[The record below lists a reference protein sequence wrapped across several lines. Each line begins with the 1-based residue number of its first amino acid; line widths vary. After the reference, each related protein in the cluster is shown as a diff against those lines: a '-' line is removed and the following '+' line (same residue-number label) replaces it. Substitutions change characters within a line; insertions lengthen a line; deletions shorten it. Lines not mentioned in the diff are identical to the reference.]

1 MQRDAFAEKGN
12 TVATVETYHWKI
24 ITADTI
30 GAGTE
35 ARIRLSLHG
44 DRGDMDFA
52 WLLPEFTMRNRG
64 DAGDV
69 WFPSPP
75 QEASPDAFARNTL
88 TFGRFPSCPSIGNLL
103 SGVLLTD
110 GSGWGSDWQVASV
123 RIMVTDTV
131 VWRADNVGRVQG
143 GVEKRLNFVVES
155 ETESSP
161 LNRRNRDEAETR
173 LQLEDPAS
181 WAQIARERNALIRS
195 VTGIAL
201 PDPVPQARKQSPSE
215 RRVNRPD
222 PGQARAL
229 GNPMPE
235 AELDAYRKEGLTD
248 AQILERAAK
257 KGRPLSSK
265 EGRPIVS
272 SIPNRGS
279 DFEGFSFQSAP
290 VVKLADEDQT
300 EEV

>member
-1 MQRDAFAEKGN
+1 MQRHAFAEKGN
-12 TVATVETYHWKI
+12 TVAVETYHWKI

-30 GAGTE
+30 GAGTA

-131 VWRADNVGRVQG
+131 VWRADNVGLVQG
-143 GVEKRLNFVVES
+143 GVQKRLNFVVES

-161 LNRRNRDEAETR
+161 LNRRKSDEAENR
-173 LQLEDPAS
+173 LQLEDPDS

-201 PDPVPQARKQSPSE
+201 PDPVPQARKQSASE
-215 RRVNRPD
+215 RSVNRPD

-235 AELDAYRKEGLTD
+235 AELDAYRKQGLTD

-257 KGRPLSSK
+257 KGLPLASTN
-265 EGRPIVS
+265 GRPIVS

-290 VVKLADEDQT
+290 VVKIADEDQT

>member
-1 MQRDAFAEKGN
+1 MQRDALAEKGN
-12 TVATVETYHWKI
+12 TVATIETYHWKI
-24 ITADTI
+24 ITSDTI
-30 GAGTE
+30 GAGT
-35 ARIRLSLHG
+35 ASRIRLSLHG

-75 QEASPDAFARNTL
+75 QEASPDAFSRNTL

-131 VWRADNVGRVQG
+131 VWRADNVRRVQG
-143 GVEKRLNFVVES
+143 GVEKRLNFVVE
-155 ETESSP
+155 
-161 LNRRNRDEAETR
+161 AENR
-173 LQLEDPAS
+173 LQLEDPDS

-201 PDPVPQARKQSPSE
+201 PDPVPQARKQNPSE
-215 RRVNRPD
+215 RRITVPD

-229 GNPMPE
+229 GNPMPD

-257 KGRPLSSK
+257 KGRPLASK

>member
-12 TVATVETYHWKI
+12 TVAVETYHWKI
-24 ITADTI
+24 ITSDTI
-30 GAGTE
+30 GAGT
-35 ARIRLSLHG
+35 ASRIRLSLHG

-75 QEASPDAFARNTL
+75 QEASPDAFSRNTL

-123 RIMVTDTV
+123 RISVGNSSA
-131 VWRADNVGRVQG
+131 VWLADNVGLVQG
-143 GVEKRLNFVVES
+143 GVQKRLAFVVES
-155 ETESSP
+155 ETDSSP
-161 LNRRNRDEAETR
+161 LNRRKRDEAEAR
-173 LQLEDPAS
+173 LQLEDPNS
-181 WAQIARERNALIRS
+181 FAQIARERNALIRS

-201 PDPVPQARKQSPSE
+201 PDPVPQARKQSASE
-215 RRVNRPD
+215 RSVNRPD

-235 AELDAYRKEGLTD
+235 AELDAYRKEGLSD

>member
-1 MQRDAFAEKGN
+1 MQRGAFAKKGN

-24 ITADTI
+24 ITADTV
-30 GAGTE
+30 GAGTD

-64 DAGDV
+64 GAGDV

-88 TFGRFPSCPSIGNLL
+88 TFGRFPSGPSLGNLL
-103 SGVLLTD
+103 SGVLVTD
-110 GSGWGSDWQVASV
+110 GSGWGSDWQVVSV
-123 RIMVTDTV
+123 RISVNNSV
-131 VWRADNVGRVQG
+131 FWLADNVGLVRG
-143 GVEKRLNFVVES
+143 GVQKRLSFVVES

-161 LNRRNRDEAETR
+161 LNRRKRDEAETR
-173 LQLEDPAS
+173 LQLEDPDS
-181 WAQIARERNALIRS
+181 WAEVTRERNALIRS

-201 PDPVPQARKQSPSE
+201 PDPVPHARKQSPPE
-215 RRVNRPD
+215 RRIIVPD

-235 AELDAYRKEGLTD
+235 AQLDAYRKEGLTD

-257 KGRPLSSK
+257 KGLPLPSQK
-265 EGRPIVS
+265 GRSVVS

-279 DFEGFSFQSAP
+279 DYEGFSFQSAP

>member
-64 DAGDV
+64 EAGGA

-123 RIMVTDTV
+123 RIMVSNSV
-131 VWRADNVGRVQG
+131 VWLADNVGIVQG
-143 GVEKRLNFVVES
+143 GVQKRLAFLVES

>member
-30 GAGTE
+30 GAETE

-44 DRGDMDFA
+44 DRGEMDFA

-64 DAGDV
+64 EAGGA

-88 TFGRFPSCPSIGNLL
+88 TFGRFPSCPSIGNLI
-103 SGVLLTD
+103 SGGLLTD

-123 RIMVTDTV
+123 RIMVSNSV
-131 VWRADNVGRVQG
+131 VWLADNVGLVQG
-143 GVEKRLNFVVES
+143 GVQKRLAFVVES

-161 LNRRNRDEAETR
+161 LNRRNKDEAETR
-173 LQLEDPAS
+173 LQLEDPGS

-201 PDPVPQARKQSPSE
+201 PDPVPQARQQNRSE

-235 AELDAYRKEGLTD
+235 AELNAYRKEGLTD

>member
-64 DAGDV
+64 EAGGA

-88 TFGRFPSCPSIGNLL
+88 TFGRFPSCPSIGNLI
-103 SGVLLTD
+103 SGGLLTD

-123 RIMVTDTV
+123 RIMVSNSV
-131 VWRADNVGRVQG
+131 VWLADNVGLVQG
-143 GVEKRLNFVVES
+143 GVQKRLAFVVES

-161 LNRRNRDEAETR
+161 LNRRNKDEAETR
-173 LQLEDPAS
+173 LQLEDPGS

-201 PDPVPQARKQSPSE
+201 PDPVPQARQQNRSE
-215 RRVNRPD
+215 RRVNRPN

-229 GNPMPE
+229 GNPMLE

>member
-30 GAGTE
+30 GAETE

-64 DAGDV
+64 EAGGA

-88 TFGRFPSCPSIGNLL
+88 TFGRFPSCPSIGNLI
-103 SGVLLTD
+103 SGGLLTD
-110 GSGWGSDWQVASV
+110 GSGWGSDWQVTSV
-123 RIMVTDTV
+123 RIMVSNSV
-131 VWRADNVGRVQG
+131 VWLADNVGLVQG
-143 GVEKRLNFVVES
+143 GVQKRLAFVVES

-161 LNRRNRDEAETR
+161 LNRRNKDEAETR
-173 LQLEDPAS
+173 LQLEDPGS

-201 PDPVPQARKQSPSE
+201 PDPVPQTRKQNPSE
-215 RRVNRPD
+215 RRVNRPN

-229 GNPMPE
+229 GNPMLE

-257 KGRPLSSK
+257 KGRPLASK
-265 EGRPIVS
+265 EGHPIVS

>member
-12 TVATVETYHWKI
+12 TVAVETYHWKI

-75 QEASPDAFARNTL
+75 QEASPDAFSRNTL

-131 VWRADNVGRVQG
+131 VWRADNVGLVQG

-161 LNRRNRDEAETR
+161 LNRRKSDEAENR
-173 LQLEDPAS
+173 LQLEDPGS

-201 PDPVPQARKQSPSE
+201 PDPVPQARKQSPPE
-215 RRVNRPD
+215 RRITVPD

-229 GNPMPE
+229 GNPMPD

-257 KGRPLSSK
+257 KGRPIASTN
-265 EGRPIVS
+265 GRPIVS

>member
-1 MQRDAFAEKGN
+1 MQRHAFAEKGN
-12 TVATVETYHWKI
+12 TVAVETYHWKI

-75 QEASPDAFARNTL
+75 QEASPDAFSRNTL

-161 LNRRNRDEAETR
+161 LNRRKSDEAENR
-173 LQLEDPAS
+173 LQLEDPDS

-201 PDPVPQARKQSPSE
+201 PDPVPQARKQNPSE
-215 RRVNRPD
+215 RRITVPD

-248 AQILERAAK
+248 AQILEREAK
-257 KGRPLSSK
+257 KGRLLPGQ

-279 DFEGFSFQSAP
+279 DFEGYSFQSAP

>member
-1 MQRDAFAEKGN
+1 M
-12 TVATVETYHWKI
+12 ATVETYHWKI

-44 DRGDMDFA
+44 DRGDMEFA

-64 DAGDV
+64 EAGGA

-110 GSGWGSDWQVASV
+110 GSGWSSDWQVASV
-123 RIMVTDTV
+123 RIMVSNSV
-131 VWRADNVGRVQG
+131 VWLADNVGLVQG
-143 GVEKRLNFVVES
+143 GVQKRLSFVVES

-161 LNRRNRDEAETR
+161 LNRRKRDEAETR
-173 LQLEDPAS
+173 LQLEDPDS
-181 WAQIARERNALIRS
+181 WAEVARERNALIQS
-195 VTGIAL
+195 LTGIAL
-201 PDPVPQARKQSPSE
+201 PDPVPQARKQSSE
-215 RRVNRPD
+215 RRITVPD

-229 GNPMPE
+229 GNLMPE

-248 AQILERAAK
+248 ARILERAAK
-257 KGRPLSSK
+257 KGRPLASK

-290 VVKLADEDQT
+290 AVKLADEDETT
-300 EEV
+300 EI

>member
-64 DAGDV
+64 EAGGA

-110 GSGWGSDWQVASV
+110 DSGWGSDWQVASV
-123 RIMVTDTV
+123 RIMVSNSV
-131 VWRADNVGRVQG
+131 VWLADNVGIVQG
-143 GVEKRLNFVVES
+143 GVQKRLAFLAES

-290 VVKLADEDQT
+290 VVKLADEDQP

>member
-1 MQRDAFAEKGN
+1 MQRHAFAEKGN
-12 TVATVETYHWKI
+12 TVAVETYHWKI
-24 ITADTI
+24 ITADSI
-30 GAGTE
+30 GAGTD

-75 QEASPDAFARNTL
+75 PEASPDAFSRNTL

-131 VWRADNVGRVQG
+131 VWLADSVRLVQG
-143 GVEKRLNFVVES
+143 GVQKRLAFVVES
-155 ETESSP
+155 ESASSP
-161 LNRRNRDEAETR
+161 LNRRKSNEAENR
-173 LQLEDPAS
+173 LQLEDPDS

-195 VTGIAL
+195 VTGITL
-201 PDPVPQARKQSPSE
+201 PDPVPQARRQSPSE
-215 RRVNRPD
+215 RRITVPD

-235 AELDAYRKEGLTD
+235 AELDAYRKEGLSD
-248 AQILERAAK
+248 AQILEREAK
-257 KGRPLSSK
+257 KGRLLPGQ
-265 EGRPIVS
+265 EGRPTIS

-290 VVKLADEDQT
+290 AVKLADED
-300 EEV
+300 EAVEV

>member
-12 TVATVETYHWKI
+12 TVAVETYHWKI

-64 DAGDV
+64 EAGDV

-123 RIMVTDTV
+123 RIMVSNSV
-131 VWRADNVGRVQG
+131 VWLADNVGFVQG
-143 GVEKRLNFVVES
+143 GVQKRLAFVVES

-161 LNRRNRDEAETR
+161 LNRRKSDEAENR
-173 LQLEDPAS
+173 LQLEDPDS

-201 PDPVPQARKQSPSE
+201 PDPVPQARKQRPPE
-215 RRVNRPD
+215 RRITVPD

-257 KGRPLSSK
+257 KGLPLPSQK
-265 EGRPIVS
+265 GRSVVS

-279 DFEGFSFQSAP
+279 DYEGFSFQSAP